1 MNFAFRILFG
11 FAMASLLAFGQ
22 SEVGGAALNGTVL
35 DPSGAT
41 VAQAKVTAKNPSTGL
56 IRVTQSSDG
65 GVYTFVRLP
74 VGVYDVS
81 VEKAGFK
88 SYKKA
93 GVALTVGAV
102 VTLDATLEI
111 GAVTETTTVTA
122 DTPLVETS
130 RVSTATTVTEKA
142 VRDLPINGR
151 NFLDFTV
158 LTPGVVRDQ
167 TRGGDLSFGGQRG
180 TSNSV
185 LVDGGDS
192 NNLFFGQSSGRA
204 GGGRNPYTFSQD
216 AVQEFQVNT
225 SGYAPEIGRAG
236 GGVIN
241 MVTKAGS
248 NNFHGT
254 GFWFFRD
261 RELNANSPINKARGI
276 GRQPYH
282 FNQFGG
288 NIGGPI
294 KKDKLFFF
302 FNYDGQR
309 NTNPNPVFFPVAP
322 LTDPDSQKA
331 VAELTPYLKPYV
343 NGQRNNIYT
352 GRVDYNISNTQQL
365 NVRYNLHRFQ
375 GTNFENSGAQSAAEH
390 TGNSNISSDNLAVG
404 YNKTFG
410 STTIWDSRFIYLRD
424 DEPGVANSDKPEAV
438 IRQSGTNMLTIGRN
452 SFSPRYTNSKKYNII
467 NTLSSIVEKHTLKIG
482 GDMNFE
488 RIANYFPGNFSGS
501 YTFDTLADFANR
513 KSSAF
518 TQGFA
523 GAGTKGALTA
533 PNADELGLFFQDSWR
548 LTDRLTMTYGVR
560 YDLFK
565 LASNDFVNPDP
576 SLAAL
581 GLHTDKVPF
590 NKDNILGRMG
600 VAYRVD
606 KTGKAVIRAGFG
618 MFAQRTPAIAYGT
631 AHSQNGIQ
639 VQTYTLRSSVPSQAA
654 LVPVYPAILS
664 APPAL
669 ARTPDIFVMD
679 PTFRTAQTYQWN
691 FNYERQLSRDFA
703 MTLGYL
709 GVKGLHL
716 SRSRDINLFPAQ
728 LVNATVST
736 TGALIPYQARA
747 SSARPYTKFG
757 RITVFESGADS
768 SYHGGFVQFSKR
780 YAKNF
785 QLQTS
790 YTYSKVIDSRPDA
803 TSVVVGGGDD
813 GKVAQ
818 DTLNPNGER
827 ALGDTNIKHRFVG
840 SGVWDIAYFN
850 RLTGVGKYIL
860 SGWQLSLIYQGQS
873 GRPFNAGAP
882 SDLNN
887 DGNSR
892 NDRAPGYGRNTIIG
906 PSFSSLDLRVSKD
919 IPLFRERVKMRL
931 MGEAFNSLN
940 RANFSGLQTTPY
952 SFNSATRVLTPQAN
966 FLNNTAAFEP
976 RIMQIAARITF

>member
-1 MNFAFRILFG
+1 MGVAG
-11 FAMASLLAFGQ
+11 LLAFGQ
-22 SEVGGAALNGTVL
+22 SEVGGAGLNGTVF

-41 VAQAKVTAKNPSTGL
+41 VVQAIVTASNPNTGL
-56 IRVTQSSDG
+56 SRVTQSSEAG
-65 GVYTFVRLP
+65 IYNFIRLP
-74 VGVYDVS
+74 VGNYDIS
-81 VEKAGFK
+81 VEKTGFK
-88 SYKKA
+88 TYKKA
-93 GVALTVGAV
+93 GIVLTVGAV
-102 VTLDATLEI
+102 LTLDATLEI
-111 GAVTETTTVTA
+111 GAMTETTSVTA
-122 DTPLVETS
+122 DIPVVETT

-185 LVDGGDS
+185 LVDGGDA
-192 NNLFFGQSSGRA
+192 NNLFFGQSSGRS

-241 MVTKAGS
+241 MVTKSGTNA
-248 NNFHGT
+248 FHGT
-254 GFWFFRD
+254 AFWFFRD
-261 RELNANSPINKARGI
+261 RDMNANTPINKARGV

-288 NIGGPI
+288 NVGGPI
-294 KKDKLFFF
+294 KKNKLFFF
-302 FNYDGQR
+302 ANYDGQR
-309 NTNPNPVFFPVAP
+309 NVNPNPVFFPVTP
-322 LTDPDSQKA
+322 LADADSQRA
-331 VAELTPYLKPYV
+331 VAELTPFQKPYV

-352 GRVDYNISNTQQL
+352 GRVDYNISSTQQL
-365 NVRYNLHRFQ
+365 NVRFNAHRFQ
-375 GTNFENSGAQSAAEH
+375 GTNFENSGNQSAAEH

-404 YNKTFG
+404 YNKVFG
-410 STTIWDSRFIYLRD
+410 SATIWDSRLVYLRD
-424 DEPGVANSDKPEAV
+424 DEPGLANSDRPEAV
-438 IRQSGTNMLTIGRN
+438 IRQAGTAMLTIGRN
-452 SFSPRYTNSKKYNII
+452 SFSPRYTNSKKYNVI
-467 NTLSSIVEKHTLKIG
+467 NALSAIRSSHTLKAGAAI
-482 GDMNFE
+482 NIE

-513 KSSAF
+513 KPSAF

-523 GAGTKGALTA
+523 GPGTRGATTA
-533 PNADELGLFFQDSWR
+533 PNANEIGLFFQDSWR
-548 LTDRLTMTYGVR
+548 IIDRLTMTYGVR

-565 LASNDFVNPDP
+565 LAANDFVNPDAT
-576 SLAAL
+576 LAAL
-581 GLHTDKVPF
+581 GLRTDKVPF

-600 VAYRVD
+600 LAYRVD

-639 VQTYTLRSSVPSQAA
+639 VQTYTLRPSVASQVA
-654 LVPVYPAILS
+654 LVPVYPAVLS

-709 GVKGLHL
+709 GVKGVHL

-728 LVNATVST
+728 SVNATLST
-736 TGALIPYQARA
+736 TGALIPYLTRT
-747 SSARPYTKFG
+747 STARPYSNFG

-780 YAKNF
+780 YSKNF

-813 GKVAQ
+813 AKVAQ
-818 DTLNPNGER
+818 NTLDPNSDRG
-827 ALGDTNIKHRFVG
+827 LGDTNIKHRFVG
-840 SGVWDIAYFN
+840 SGVWDLAYFN
-850 RLTGVGKYIL
+850 GKTGPAKYIL
-860 SGWQLSLIYQGQS
+860 GGWQLSLIFQGQS

-882 SDLNN
+882 SALNN

-892 NDRAPGYGRNTIIG
+892 NDRAPGFGRNTIIG
-906 PSFSSLDLRVSKD
+906 PGFASLDLRVSKD
-919 IPLFRERVKMRL
+919 IPLFRERLKMRL

-940 RANFSGLQTTPY
+940 RSNFSGLQTTPY
-952 SFNSATRVLTPQAN
+952 SFAAATRVLTPQAN
-966 FLNNTAAFEP
+966 FLTNTASFDP
-976 RIMQIAARITF
+976 RILQIAARITF